1 MPRVASPRRACASIL
16 TGVVALTSAQVWQAM
31 AKANFAVVGMVNAAG
46 HARTA
51 GVVIATDRP
60 YVRFMSGRHEW
71 KVRHIEGNPH
81 VSVTVPIPKRIPLL
95 PMIKVPAATITFR
108 GTARLVDPADAAPSV
123 IKALTGGLEL
133 GETAQ
138 DMTVVEIA
146 PEGEFVTYGIGM
158 RVDKMR
164 DTQFA
169 RARVPVDS

>member
-1 MPRVASPRRACASIL
+1 
-16 TGVVALTSAQVWQAM
+16 M

-60 YVRFMSGRHEW
+60 LVRFMSGRREW
-71 KVRHIEGNPH
+71 KVRHIESNPH
-81 VSVTVPIPKRIPLL
+81 VSMTVPIPRRIPLL
-95 PMIKVPAATITFR
+95 PMIKVPAATITFQ
-108 GTARLVDPADAAPSV
+108 GTARLVDLADTDPHV
-123 IKALTGGLEL
+123 ITALTGGLEL
-133 GETAQ
+133 GDTAH

-146 PEGEFVTYGIGM
+146 PEGDFVTYGIGM

-169 RARVPVDS
+169 RGRAPV

>member
-1 MPRVASPRRACASIL
+1 M
-16 TGVVALTSAQVWQAM
+16 VALTSAQVWQAM
-31 AKANFAVVGMVNAAG
+31 AATNFAVVGMVNTVG

-51 GVVIATDRP
+51 GVVIVTDRP
-60 YVRFMSGRHEW
+60 HVRFMSGRQEW
-71 KVRHIEGNPH
+71 KVRHIEQNPH

-108 GTARLVDPADAAPSV
+108 GTARLVDPANAAPGV
-123 IKALTGGLEL
+123 LKALTGGLEL

-138 DMTVVEIA
+138 DMTVVEIT
-146 PEGEFVTYGIGM
+146 PQGDFVTYGIGM

-169 RARVPVDS
+169 RGRAPVDG